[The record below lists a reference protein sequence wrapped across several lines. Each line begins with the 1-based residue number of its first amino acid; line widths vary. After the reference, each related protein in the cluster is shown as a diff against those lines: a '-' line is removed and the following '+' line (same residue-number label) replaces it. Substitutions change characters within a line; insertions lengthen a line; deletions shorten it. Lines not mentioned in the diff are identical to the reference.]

1 MFTKG
6 KGSSGSDVPAPSFEP
21 IATNSPPPQQR
32 RPQAP
37 SGPSIIN
44 SDVLI
49 RGSVSTKGEL
59 QLDGSVE
66 GDVRARKLTVG
77 GSIKGDVIGEEVVT
91 VRGEV
96 QGRIRGRRVELI
108 AGSRVQGDVIHA
120 QLSIEPGA
128 QFEGQVRYVQ
138 DPLADAPK
146 PQLAGGP
153 APVASTTPNATP
165 LGDKPNFGPTSSS
178 GGAAVA

>member
-6 KGSSGSDVPAPSFEP
+6 KGSGSDSAPPAFEP
-21 IATNSPPPQQR
+21 IASNAPQPQR
-32 RPQAP
+32 RPQSP
-37 SGPSIIN
+37 TGPSIIN
-44 SDVLI
+44 ADVLI
-49 RGSVSTKGEL
+49 RGSITTKGEL

-66 GDVRARKLTVG
+66 GDVRARKLMIG
-77 GSIKGDVIGEEVVT
+77 GSVKGDVSAEEVVT

-96 QGRIRGRRVELI
+96 QGRIRGKRVELI
-108 AGSRVQGDVIHA
+108 AGCRVQGDILHA

-138 DPLADAPK
+138 DPMAADGGAPK
-146 PQLAGGP
+146 PQLAAP
-153 APVASTTPNATP
+153 APSISSG
-165 LGDKPNFGPTSSS
+165 GDKPSIVPPTSP

>member
-6 KGSSGSDVPAPSFEP
+6 KGSGGAESPPPSFESMSP
-21 IATNSPPPQQR
+21 ATPTAQR
-32 RPQAP
+32 RPQ
-37 SGPSIIN
+37 STGPSIIN
-44 SDVLI
+44 ADVLI
-49 RGSVSTKGEL
+49 RGSITTKGEL
-59 QLDGSVE
+59 QLDGAVE

-77 GSIKGDVIGEEVVT
+77 GSIKGDVTGEEVVT

-96 QGRIRGRRVELI
+96 QGRIRGRKVELV
-108 AGSRVQGDVIHA
+108 AGCRVQGDILHA

-138 DPLADAPK
+138 DPLATDGAATK
-146 PQLAGGP
+146 PQLAP
-153 APVASTTPNATP
+153 APTPAPTP
-165 LGDKPNFGPTSSS
+165 PAAA

>member
-6 KGSSGSDVPAPSFEP
+6 KSTGSEGAPPAFEP
-21 IATNSPPPQQR
+21 IASSAPPPQR
-32 RPQAP
+32 RPQAT
-37 SGPSIIN
+37 GPSIIN
-44 SDVLI
+44 TDVLI
-49 RGSVSTKGEL
+49 RGSITTKGEL

-66 GDVRARKLTVG
+66 GDVRARKLMVG
-77 GSIKGDVIGEEVVT
+77 GSIKGDVSAEEVVT

-96 QGRIRGRRVELI
+96 QGRIRGKRVELI
-108 AGSRVQGDVIHA
+108 AGCRVQGDILHA

-138 DPLADAPK
+138 DPLAADGGAPK
-146 PQLAGGP
+146 PQLAP
-153 APVASTTPNATP
+153 APAPTSGADT
-165 LGDKPNFGPTSSS
+165 KPNFGPTSSS

>member
-6 KGSSGSDVPAPSFEP
+6 KGSGGAESPPPSFESMSQAAP
-21 IATNSPPPQQR
+21 AVQR
-32 RPQAP
+32 RPQ
-37 SGPSIIN
+37 STGPSIIN
-44 SDVLI
+44 ADVLI
-49 RGSVSTKGEL
+49 RGSITTKGEL
-59 QLDGSVE
+59 QLDGAVE

-77 GSIKGDVIGEEVVT
+77 GSIKGDVTGEEVVT

-96 QGRIRGRRVELI
+96 QGRIRGRKVELV
-108 AGSRVQGDVIHA
+108 AGCRVQGDILHA

-138 DPLADAPK
+138 DPLATEGSAK
-146 PQLAGGP
+146 PQLAPAP
-153 APVASTTPNATP
+153 APVSTPPA
-165 LGDKPNFGPTSSS
+165 SS

>member
-6 KGSSGSDVPAPSFEP
+6 KGSGGSEPPPPSFESM
-21 IATNSPPPQQR
+21 AAAAPQPSR
-32 RPQAP
+32 RPQ
-37 SGPSIIN
+37 STGPSIIN
-44 SDVLI
+44 SDVMI
-49 RGSVSTKGEL
+49 RGSVTTKGEL
-59 QLDGSVE
+59 QLDGAVE

-77 GSIKGDVIGEEVVT
+77 GSIKGDVTGEEVVT

-96 QGRIRGRRVELI
+96 QGRIRGKKVELV
-108 AGSRVQGDVIHA
+108 AGCRVQGDILHA

-138 DPLADAPK
+138 DPLATDGGAPNK
-146 PQLAGGP
+146 PQLAP
-153 APVASTTPNATP
+153 APVSTPPA
-165 LGDKPNFGPTSSS
+165 SSS

>member
-6 KGSSGSDVPAPSFEP
+6 KGSGGSDTPPPSFESMSAA
-21 IATNSPPPQQR
+21 ATPAAQR
-32 RPQAP
+32 RPQ
-37 SGPSIIN
+37 STGPSIIN

-49 RGSVSTKGEL
+49 RGSITTKGEL
-59 QLDGSVE
+59 QLDGAVE

-77 GSIKGDVIGEEVVT
+77 GSIKGDVTGEEVVT

-96 QGRIRGRRVELI
+96 QGRIRGRKVELV
-108 AGSRVQGDVIHA
+108 AGCRVQGDILHA

-138 DPLADAPK
+138 DPLATDGAAAK
-146 PQLAGGP
+146 PQLAP
-153 APVASTTPNATP
+153 APVSTPPAT
-165 LGDKPNFGPTSSS
+165 